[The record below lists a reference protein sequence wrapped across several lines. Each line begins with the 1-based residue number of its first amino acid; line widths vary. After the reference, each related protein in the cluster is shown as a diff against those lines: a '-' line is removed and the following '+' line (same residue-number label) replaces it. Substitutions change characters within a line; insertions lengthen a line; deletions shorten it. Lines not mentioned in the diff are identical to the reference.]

1 MSFKPFAKA
10 GLLSLLV
17 AVAVCTAT
25 GMAQAKKKSTPQ
37 VLPAPLALPAP
48 EVTGAIDPRNN
59 GINAPAPS
67 VIRARA
73 AMEKFAEARA
83 AMDHGLL
90 LRDAT
95 PKSDIVT
102 IQSSMKGTMEDLAA
116 VEQIE
121 QLASSAKDAHRLVD
135 DWYQSGMKIIAPP
148 ASGLTEMP
156 LPMMVRSKADA
167 AVTALDWL
175 VEEAAANAPPKA
187 ASAAP
192 ATRVAA
198 AVPVTPAQAAPP
210 MHVAA
215 PKSITSMR
223 ERRVGRKVLLERMPK
238 PIDQNEASAR
248 LLREALPLFLP
259 PAVLFVRKD
268 DGRKH

>member
-1 MSFKPFAKA
+1 MSLKPFLKA
-10 GLLSLLV
+10 GLLSVLV
-17 AVAVCTAT
+17 PVAILAVT
-25 GMAQAKKKSTPQ
+25 GMAQAKKKTAPQ
-37 VLPAPLALPAP
+37 ALPASLALPAP

-59 GINAPAPS
+59 GVNAPAPS
-67 VIRARA
+67 VSRA
-73 AMEKFAEARA
+73 AVEKFAEARA

-102 IQSSMKGTMEDLAA
+102 IQSSVKSMMEDLTAA
-116 VEQIE
+116 EQIE
-121 QLASSAKDAHRLVD
+121 QLASSAKDARRLVD

-148 ASGLTEMP
+148 AGGLTEMP
-156 LPMMVRSKADA
+156 LPMVVRSKADA
-167 AVTALDWL
+167 AAVALDWL
-175 VEEAAANAPPKA
+175 VETALTSTPPKA

-192 ATRVAA
+192 APQVAA
-198 AVPVTPAQAAPP
+198 ASTVVATPAQAAPP

-223 ERRVGRKVLLERMPK
+223 ERHVGRKVLLERMPK

-259 PAVLFVRKD
+259 PAALFVRKD